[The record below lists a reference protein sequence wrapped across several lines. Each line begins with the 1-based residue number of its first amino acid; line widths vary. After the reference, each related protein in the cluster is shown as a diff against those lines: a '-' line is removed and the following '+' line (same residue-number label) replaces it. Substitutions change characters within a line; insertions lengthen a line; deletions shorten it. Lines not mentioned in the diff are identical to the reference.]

1 MENQKPVRPPFTSR
15 PSRAELLLA
24 LLWLPVHLFLL
35 PRLAVRLFPA
45 LDDSWLNIVVYGT
58 GTAYMLLTQFRFLR
72 RDFDPLCDRLFYVLL
87 EVLVSFGAMMLFNM
101 ALNSLLVAFLAQA
114 ENPNNA
120 AVVDMALTSSGPI
133 AALAIFLA
141 PLVEEPIFR
150 GAVFGGLR
158 HRSRPAAYLLS
169 IALFSGYHVWGYAFR
184 DPTAWIY
191 ALQYVPVS
199 FLLCRIYERTDSL
212 WGSILLHMFVNFVSL
227 NALTALEKLL

>member
-1 MENQKPVRPPFTSR
+1 METGKRERAPFTSGQ
-15 PSRAELLLA
+15 SRLERILA
-24 LLWLPVHLFLL
+24 LCWIPVHLYLL
-35 PRLAVRLFPA
+35 PKAIWHFFPA
-45 LDDSWLNIVVYGT
+45 LETSWLNVAVYASGVLF
-58 GTAYMLLTQFRFLR
+58 MLLTQFRFLR

>member
-1 MENQKPVRPPFTSR
+1 MENQKPARPPFTSR

-58 GTAYMLLTQFRFLR
+58 GAAYMLLTQFRFLR
-72 RDFDPLCDRLFYVLL
+72 RDFDPLCDRVFYVLV
-87 EVLVSFGAMMLFNM
+87 EVLVSFGAMLLFNM
-101 ALNSLLVAFLAQA
+101 ALSSLLVAFLGQA

-133 AALAIFLA
+133 AALAIYLA

-158 HRSRPAAYLLS
+158 HRSRLGAYLLS
-169 IALFSGYHVWGYAFR
+169 IAVFSVYHIWGYALQ

-191 ALQYVPVS
+191 AVQYIPVS